1 VKRALLLIVLA
12 GVALLTAATLP
23 HGAVAA
29 LPNYSSGT
37 SIGEGVPLKAYAT
50 LTPQVH
56 LFGDTVT
63 ARLAVVA
70 DTKWVD
76 PERLRVSAGFE
87 PYTIV
92 RTPQRTSYS
101 VGRFQQVTW
110 TWTLRCITTAC
121 VPRVPPSE
129 RFHIFRF
136 RTIHIEYVALNG
148 KRAYGIDAT
157 WPRVEVVSQVSP
169 GVAKFL
175 QKTNHLN
182 WRFHIAPVASPTYR
196 VSPTVLFWLAF
207 GMGIALLLVAAAF
220 GLALVP
226 ADPPAQ
232 GIRPRRG
239 DGHTTL
245 ERAHRGARVGARARR
260 RDARTQGA
268 RARGG
273 RARRR
278 DAGSRTSTSYPARH
292 ASSPGRRA
300 HRRTTRSRRSPSARA
315 ATGRATEEVDE

>member
-1 VKRALLLIVLA
+1 MKRALLIALA
-12 GVALLTAATLP
+12 GVALLAAATLP
-23 HGAVAA
+23 HRAVAA

-87 PYTIV
+87 PYKAV

-157 WPRVEVVSQVSP
+157 WPKVEVVSQVSP
-169 GVAKFL
+169 GVATFL
-175 QKTNHLN
+175 ERTKHLN
-182 WRFHIAPVASPTYR
+182 WRYHVAPVAAPTYR
-196 VSPTVLFWLAF
+196 VSPTTLFRLAL
-207 GMGIALLLVAAAF
+207 GASIVALLGAALLGARWYR
-220 GLALVP
+220 L
-226 ADPPAQ
+226 
-232 GIRPRRG
+232 IRPRRLQASGTPAGTPLERALAVLAWAHARG
-239 DGHTTL
+239 DETL
-245 ERAHRGARVGARARR
+245 ERKALERVAGELDVETPIPEVDELSRAARELAWS
-260 RDARTQGA
+260 ARTPEDEEVETFSE
-268 RARGG
+268 RARGSG
-273 RARRR
+273 RQP
-278 DAGSRTSTSYPARH
+278 DLD
-292 ASSPGRRA
+292 
-300 HRRTTRSRRSPSARA
+300 
-315 ATGRATEEVDE
+315 EVAE

>member
-1 VKRALLLIVLA
+1 VKRAVLLALGAAALLA
-12 GVALLTAATLP
+12 GAN
-23 HGAVAA
+23 GAVAA

-37 SIGEGVPLKAYAT
+37 SVGEGVPLKAYAT

-56 LFGDTVT
+56 LFGDTIT

-87 PYTIV
+87 PYKVV
-92 RTPQRTSYS
+92 RTPQRTSNS

-110 TWTLRCITTAC
+110 TWTLRCITTEC

-136 RTIHIEYVALNG
+136 RTIHIEYVGLNG
-148 KRAYGIDAT
+148 KPAYGIDAT

-196 VSPTVLFWLAF
+196 VSPNVLFWLAF
-207 GMGIALLLVAAAF
+207 GAGIVLLLVAAAF
-220 GLALVP
+220 GWRWYRLV
-226 ADPPAQ
+226 
-232 GIRPRRG
+232 RPRKTYGPGEATGTPLERALAVLAWAHARG
-239 DGHTTL
+239 DETL
-245 ERAHRGARVGARARR
+245 ERKALERVAGELGVETVTDIDELSRTARELAWSS
-260 RDARTQGA
+260 RTPEDDEVETFSE
-268 RARGG
+268 RARG
-273 RARRR
+273 
-278 DAGSRTSTSYPARH
+278 
-292 ASSPGRRA
+292 
-300 HRRTTRSRRSPSARA
+300 
-315 ATGRATEEVDE
+315 TGRAIEEVDE